1 MKSHEI
7 AKALQ
12 VLAKVL
18 RSGPDV
24 ELAALN
30 LSGQTISP
38 QHMKANAPAALAMLA
53 ALACFSKSEWA
64 GLIEEYDLGVAVKK
78 TDSTRDLLGRLLNHL
93 NENETVRQRLTDA
106 AKKPRANVS
115 PELMNALSI
124 LLRPR

>member
-7 AKALQ
+7 GKALQ
-12 VLAKVL
+12 VLAKLL

-24 ELAALN
+24 ELTTLN
-30 LSGQTISP
+30 LNGRTLSSE
-38 QHMKANAPAALAMLA
+38 HMKANAPAALAMLA
-53 ALACFSKSEWA
+53 ALARFSKSQWA
-64 GLIEEYDLGVAVKK
+64 ELIEEYDLGVIVKK

-93 NENETVRQRLTDA
+93 NENEAVRQRLTDA

-124 LLRPR
+124 LLRR

>member
-24 ELAALN
+24 ELNALN
-30 LSGQTISP
+30 LNERTLSSED
-38 QHMKANAPAALAMLA
+38 MRANAPAALAMLA
-53 ALACFSKSEWA
+53 ALARFNKSEWA
-64 GLIEEYDLGVAVKK
+64 ALIEEYNLGVTVKK
-78 TDSTRDLLGRLLNHL
+78 TDSTRDLLGRLLSHL

-106 AKKPRANVS
+106 ARKPRANVS
-115 PELMNALSI
+115 PELMSALSI
-124 LLRPR
+124 LLRR

>member
-24 ELAALN
+24 ELTELN
-30 LSGQTISP
+30 LDGRTLSP
-38 QHMKANAPAALAMLA
+38 DHMKANAPAALAMLA
-53 ALACFSKSEWA
+53 ALASFSKSEWA
-64 GLIEEYDLGVAVKK
+64 ALIEEYDLGVTVKK

-115 PELMNALSI
+115 PQLMNALSI
-124 LLRPR
+124 LLRR